1 MVILK
6 CGKDSDV
13 ISLMLNEYMVQR
25 EYKII
30 VRNRKMISVHS
41 QDGNIGTY
49 NTATGDLQVKT
60 EYDTHDR
67 TVSVTL
73 ADASTTRSAYT
84 IGSLDGVPM
93 LETKVTDVPDRTM
106 VRTLP

>member
-1 MVILK
+1 
-6 CGKDSDV
+6 
-13 ISLMLNEYMVQR
+13 
-25 EYKII
+25 
-30 VRNRKMISVHS
+30 MISVHS

-84 IGSLDGVPM
+84 IGQPSTVVPM
-93 LETKVTDVPDRTM
+93 LETKVTGCPRQDGGEEH
-106 VRTLP
+106 LP

>member
-1 MVILK
+1 
-6 CGKDSDV
+6 
-13 ISLMLNEYMVQR
+13 
-25 EYKII
+25 
-30 VRNRKMISVHS
+30 MISVHS

-49 NTATGDLQVKT
+49 S
-60 EYDTHDR
+60 

-93 LETKVTDVPDRTM
+93 LETKVTDVPDRTV

>member
-1 MVILK
+1 
-6 CGKDSDV
+6 
-13 ISLMLNEYMVQR
+13 MVQR

-41 QDGNIGTY
+41 QDGNI
-49 NTATGDLQVKT
+49 DLQVKT
-60 EYDTHDR
+60 EYDTHDC

-73 ADASTTRSAYT
+73 ADGSTTRSAYT
-84 IGSLDGVPM
+84 IGSLNGVPM
-93 LETKVTDVPDRTM
+93 LETKVTDVPDRTV

>member
-1 MVILK
+1 
-6 CGKDSDV
+6 
-13 ISLMLNEYMVQR
+13 
-25 EYKII
+25 
-30 VRNRKMISVHS
+30 MISVHS

-49 NTATGDLQVKT
+49 NTATGDLRVKT

-73 ADASTTRSAYT
+73 ADGSTTRSAYT
-84 IGSLDGVPM
+84 IGSHDGVPM
-93 LETKVTDVPDRTM
+93 LETKVTDALGRTA

>member
-1 MVILK
+1 MA
-6 CGKDSDV
+6 
-13 ISLMLNEYMVQR
+13 ISAPTTPPR
-25 EYKII
+25 A
-30 VRNRKMISVHS
+30 
-41 QDGNIGTY
+41 TY
-49 NTATGDLQVKT
+49 RSRPNMTP
-60 EYDTHDR
+60 HDR